1 MKMLV
6 RRRRK
11 NERNKACVY
20 LNPEK
25 CDGIILEMTR
35 SNEKEANKFTFET
48 REKFINALR
57 SVKNGL
63 LNNDEATAFIEV
75 VTPDSDAPGAERSI
89 KIYDGDSSRVIQ

>member
-1 MKMLV
+1 MSVTKHVFILT
-6 RRRRK
+6 
-11 NERNKACVY
+11 
-20 LNPEK
+20 PEK